1 MILHS
6 LSLAVESI
14 VLGTVE
20 ARALGTRES
29 SLERSARGGRAQLG
43 SKALRSTE
51 HCSLGKHRAAIAV
64 GSIEVVKI
72 IRLVILGWMRAQA
85 ADGNFRRQRRV
96 TNDDDASRS

>member
-6 LSLAVESI
+6 LSLTVESI

-20 ARALGTRES
+20 ARALGTCES

-51 HCSLGKHRAAIAV
+51 HCSLGKHRAAVVV

-72 IRLVILGWMRAQA
+72 VRLVIWAGL
-85 ADGNFRRQRRV
+85 DESSS
-96 TNDDDASRS
+96 D